1 MSVDR
6 KTTPRRSP
14 DHDVGMSWA
23 SPPVHIEQTD
33 ARAELWR
40 EVATMVL
47 YVSVVEIAEL
57 TSLPERHFGGGRVT
71 GPVGTQLLAIVWG
84 TAVGLALAHWFAF
97 RVAAPAFRGDSPT
110 RRDTQIGLAQLG
122 GAAFV
127 AAVSSL
133 PVLFFSDVRAQ
144 ETIGDMPA
152 VIIGV
157 VGYLLA
163 RATGKSRLPSVFYG
177 ATALALGVVV
187 ALVKSA
193 LAAH

>member
-1 MSVDR
+1 M
-6 KTTPRRSP
+6 RS
-14 DHDVGMSWA
+14 A
-23 SPPVHIEQTD
+23 SQHTETED
-33 ARAELWR
+33 TLEERGELWR

-57 TSLPERHFGGGRVT
+57 AALPEGHFGSGRVT
-71 GPVGTQLLAIVWG
+71 GPVGAQLLAIVWG

-97 RVAAPAFRGDSPT
+97 RVAAPAFRGDRPT
-110 RRDTQIGLAQLG
+110 RRDTRIGLAQLG

-133 PVLFFSDVRAQ
+133 PVLLLSDVRAQ
-144 ETIGDMPA
+144 EVTGDVPA

-157 VGYLLA
+157 VSYFIA
-163 RATGKSRLPSVFYG
+163 RATGKSFLPSIFYG
-177 ATALALGVVV
+177 ITALALGIVV